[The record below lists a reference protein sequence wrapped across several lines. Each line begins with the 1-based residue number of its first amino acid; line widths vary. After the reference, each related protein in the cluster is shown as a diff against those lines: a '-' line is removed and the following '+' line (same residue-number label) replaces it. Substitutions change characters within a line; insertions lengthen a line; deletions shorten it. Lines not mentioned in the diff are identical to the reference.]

1 MALNVLKH
9 DTFSEKDHVDTYHL
23 QIEALKLAFADA
35 ERYLV
40 DINYMEYTVQ
50 ELLSE
55 SYAKERRKQIQHYA
69 ITPTCGTPPK
79 GGTVYFATADNE
91 GNMVSFIQSNY
102 MGFGSG
108 IVIPN
113 TGIAL
118 HNRGHNF
125 SFDETSPNALGP
137 LKKPYHNTIPGFL
150 TKKNIPIGPFGVM
163 GGFMQ
168 PQGHLQ
174 VIMNTIDFNLNPQA
188 SLDAPR
194 FQWVKGKQVLVEP
207 NFPTHLITALENRGH
222 QISIEHDVGT
232 FGRGQIIWCDPKTGI
247 YVGGTEGRCDGSI
260 ACW

>member
-1 MALNVLKH
+1 
-9 DTFSEKDHVDTYHL
+9 
-23 QIEALKLAFADA
+23 
-35 ERYLV
+35 
-40 DINYMEYTVQ
+40 MEYTVQ

-137 LKKPYHNTIPGFL
+137 LKKPYHTL
-150 TKKNIPIGPFGVM
+150 S
-163 GGFMQ
+163 Q
-168 PQGHLQ
+168 
-174 VIMNTIDFNLNPQA
+174 D
-188 SLDAPR
+188 SLP
-194 FQWVKGKQVLVEP
+194 K
-207 NFPTHLITALENRGH
+207 
-222 QISIEHDVGT
+222 GT
-232 FGRGQIIWCDPKTGI
+232 FRLVPLGLWVVLCNHKVTFKL
-247 YVGGTEGRCDGSI
+247 S
-260 ACW
+260 